1 MSRRNTFE
9 RASSNAEPI
18 DGVDEILRQM
28 WGAGPYPDQPAPT
41 LPTAPRPGAAEAGE
55 HGERPA
61 GEGGGGLL
69 EILAGLNLT
78 LGAVNSQLAAM
89 QPRSNWRRRPS
100 IPLEYCHPLDLAP
113 DQSTAAGTLDKPDKW
128 GPKTGWIWHI
138 TRLTVVGGAGTT
150 SITAYKD
157 SVADPSMQANSITG
171 TAPVTLQW
179 EPRLLLLV
187 PNRKL
192 VFASVGG
199 GITVNGEGVEIAI
212 PWIAE
217 YLM

>member
-1 MSRRNTFE
+1 MSRRNTLE
-9 RASSNAEPI
+9 RASNAEPI
-18 DGVDEILRQM
+18 DGVNEILRQM
-28 WGAGPYPDQPAPT
+28 WGTGPYPDEPRPT
-41 LPTAPRPGAAEAGE
+41 LPTAPRPGADQHSGQ
-55 HGERPA
+55 PA
-61 GEGGGGLL
+61 GEGGGGML
-69 EILAGLNLT
+69 ELLAGLNVT

-89 QPRSNWRRRPS
+89 SPRSNWRRRPS

-113 DQSTAAGTLDKPDKW
+113 DQSTGAGLIDKPDKW

-150 SITAYKD
+150 TITAYKD
-157 SVADPSMQANSITG
+157 SSADPSMQANSITG

-179 EPRLLLLV
+179 EPRLLLLL

-192 VFASVGG
+192 VFSSVGG
-199 GITVNGEGVEIAI
+199 GVTVNGEGVEIAV

-217 YLM
+217 YLL